1 MFSALSIILAIVL
14 FIIQIPIK
22 AIMLGLK
29 ASIATGK
36 LAGKAAVNL
45 TGTEEQA
52 DELKERLQSARQ
64 KASKVANTTK
74 KTAKATVNTVKKTGK
89 FAKKQLEKTPE
100 RIEKTVRNTK
110 RAVKMTA
117 KTAKATGKLAVKLGK
132 LSVKAVQLAIKA
144 LQLLLALIKA
154 IISLLLS
161 LGVIGII
168 ILVLIVIVLIVAIL
182 SAVLAVDSESTS
194 SSGSYS
200 SGGGSG
206 GDSGSGSGQEVIID
220 VDTSTLEAS
229 CETMAKWYIAN
240 VTTYQGGGKDTRKAY
255 TCSILNGGQTVYD
268 DCTGFSAAYASLVSG
283 KNVQAYGSEQLYK
296 GGQSY
301 IDAGWTRYTIKDI
314 GGVSGLVVGDILVCN
329 SSADSNCKG
338 HHAEIY
344 LGTGRSFG
352 WGKIQTKYPSSS
364 ATLIDSSKEG
374 YIEDGGSHIYGIVYR
389 YTGGS

>member
-52 DELKERLQSARQ
+52 DELKERLQSAGQ

-74 KTAKATVNTVKKTGK
+74 KTAKATVNTAKKTGK

-100 RIEKTVRNTK
+100 RIEKTARNTK

-117 KTAKATGKLAVKLGK
+117 KTAKATGKLAVRLGE

-168 ILVLIVIVLIVAIL
+168 ILVLIVLVLLVAIL
-182 SAVLAVDSESTS
+182 SAVLAVDYDS
-194 SSGSYS
+194 SSNSYT
-200 SGGGSG
+200 SGGGGSAG
-206 GDSGSGSGQEVIID
+206 GGSNQEVIVD

-240 VTTYQGGGKDTRKAY
+240 VTTYQGGGKNIRKGY
-255 TCSILNGGQTVYD
+255 TCSILPNNQTVYD

-283 KNVQAYGSEQLYK
+283 KKVEAYGSEQLYK

-301 IDAGWTRYTIKDI
+301 IDAGWTRYTIADL
-314 GGVSGLVVGDILVCN
+314 GGTSGLVVGDILVCN
-329 SSADSNCKG
+329 DDADSSCKG

-344 LGTGRSFG
+344 LGKGRSFG
-352 WGKIQTKYPSSS
+352 WGKVQASYPSSM
-364 ATLIDSSKEG
+364 AVLTDTTKKG
-374 YIEDGGSHIYGIVYR
+374 YISDGGRHIYGVVYR

>member
-52 DELKERLQSARQ
+52 DEFKERLQSAGQ

-74 KTAKATVNTVKKTGK
+74 KTAKATVNTAKKTGK

-100 RIEKTVRNTK
+100 RIEKTARNTK

-117 KTAKATGKLAVKLGK
+117 KTAKATGKLAVRLGK

-144 LQLLLALIKA
+144 LQFLLSLIKA
-154 IISLLLS
+154 IISLLLN
-161 LGVIGII
+161 LGIIGIV

-200 SGGGSG
+200 SGGSGSA
-206 GDSGSGSGQEVIID
+206 DSGTGQEVIID

-240 VTTYQGGGKDTRKAY
+240 VTTYQGGGKDIRQPY

-283 KNVQAYGSEQLYK
+283 KKVEAYGSEQLYK

-329 SSADSNCKG
+329 KDADSNCKG

-344 LGTGRSFG
+344 LGSGRSFG

-364 ATLIDSSKEG
+364 ATLIDSSKDG
-374 YIEDGGSHIYGIVYR
+374 YIEDGGSHIYGVVYR